1 MAAGKTDDPTRPGSG
16 GDAPD
21 TIKQPKDWVTGE
33 DPMTPAQAAYL
44 KRLSEQAGE
53 PFDPDLTKAQASE
66 RIDRLRQ
73 AVTARGRSP
82 ARRPSRPSE

>member
-1 MAAGKTDDPTRPGSG
+1 MMARKGDDPAPAGSG
-16 GDAPD
+16 SEPEDG
-21 TIKQPKDWVTGE
+21 IKHPKDWVTGE

-44 KRLSEQAGE
+44 KRLSVQAGE

-73 AVTARGRSP
+73 AVIARGKLP
-82 ARRPSRPSE
+82 ARRPSRSSE